1 MRELITLFFPIA
13 AFLSLLAYLLLIN
26 PGSLIEFGYWLQKFF

>member
-1 MRELITLFFPIA
+1 MREVVTLFLPIA

-26 PGSLIEFGYWLQKFF
+26 PASLIELGYWLQKFF